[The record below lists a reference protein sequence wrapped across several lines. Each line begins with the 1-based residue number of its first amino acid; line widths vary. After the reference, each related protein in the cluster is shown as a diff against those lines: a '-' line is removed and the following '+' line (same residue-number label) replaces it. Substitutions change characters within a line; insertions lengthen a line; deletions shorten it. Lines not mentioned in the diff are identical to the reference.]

1 MATYTIGQV
10 SSMFDLAPSALRF
23 YDKEGLFLDIPR
35 SSGIRKFSDKEIET
49 VRMIECLKKSGLKI
63 QDIKKFMQW
72 CREGAKT
79 YPQRKA
85 LFEERKKA
93 VEQEI
98 EKLNKTLAMLD
109 FKCWYYDTAMA
120 DGNEDGIKAMLP
132 NNLPEDVQKLYDYA
146 HED

>member
-10 SSMFDLAPSALRF
+10 SDMFDLAPSALRF
-23 YDKEGLFLDIPR
+23 YDKEGLFFDIPR

-49 VRMIECLKKSGLKI
+49 LRMIECLKKSGLQI

-85 LFEERKKA
+85 LFEERKNA

-120 DGNEDGIKAMLP
+120 DGNEDGINALLP